1 MVSSTSYFRAWQEAR
16 LLALPP
22 TVAAWPLP
30 RRPYDLRHS
39 ALSTWLNTGVDATEV
54 AERAGSSVEVLLSR
68 YAKCIDGRQE
78 VANRK
83 IEELLREYE

>member
-1 MVSSTSYFRAWQEAR
+1 LAQLRA
-16 LLALPP
+16 
-22 TVAAWPLP
+22 
-30 RRPYDLRHS
+30 
-39 ALSTWLNTGVDATEV
+39 DATEV
-54 AERAGSSVEVLLSR
+54 AEHAGNSVEVLLSR